1 MLEKLWKDIKLI
13 YDGLNFSSRLMV
25 DDLMIIS
32 NDNYYQL
39 YYKSNSD
46 ISTQIR
52 IEKQYD
58 LVRMWSDIDVDMI
71 NYKIYVE
78 TRGNEDFSQV
88 YTSEKSMI
96 ELSYKILTPFLREV
110 KLNKFPTTKRSLLPS
125 LLKSSTT
132 ISFID
137 DN

>member
-13 YDGLNFSSRLMV
+13 YDGFNFSSRLMV
-25 DDLMIIS
+25 DDLMIMS

-52 IEKQYD
+52 IEKNYD
-58 LVRMWSDIDVDMI
+58 LVSMWSDIDVDMT

-78 TRGNEDFSQV
+78 VGGNVSGGKQT
-88 YTSEKSMI
+88 YTSENSMI
-96 ELSYKILTPFLREV
+96 ELSYKVITPFLREV
-110 KLNKFPTTKRSLLPS
+110 KLKE
-125 LLKSSTT
+125 
-132 ISFID
+132 IGI
-137 DN
+137 

>member
-1 MLEKLWKDIKLI
+1 MLEKLWNDIKLI
-13 YDGLNFSSRLMV
+13 YDGFNFSSRLLI

-52 IEKQYD
+52 IEKNYD
-58 LVRMWSDIDVDMI
+58 LVRMWSNDNEVDMT

-78 TRGNEDFSQV
+78 RSGDVQQI

-110 KLNKFPTTKRSLLPS
+110 KLNK
-125 LLKSSTT
+125 
-132 ISFID
+132 IGV
-137 DN
+137 

>member
-1 MLEKLWKDIKLI
+1 MIGELWEDIRLI
-13 YDGLNFSSRLMV
+13 YDGFNFSSRGLV
-25 DDLMIIS
+25 NDLMIIS
-32 NDNYYQL
+32 RDNYYQL

-52 IEKQYD
+52 IEKNYD
-58 LVRMWSDIDVDMI
+58 LVRMWSDDNEVDMI

-110 KLNKFPTTKRSLLPS
+110 KLNKLG
-125 LLKSSTT
+125 
-132 ISFID
+132 I
-137 DN
+137 